1 MEVPDERL
9 VYVALLSFDV
19 HVLESEVGEF
29 ILVGTFDVEERVA
42 LQGDVAHRHLI
53 GIRLRHLFLS
63 FQVEKLC
70 PRAYQDTTFGI
81 AFHVFHR
88 DVVVMLRSVGTHFQ
102 PQDAA
107 GLRDG
112 TTAQDDVVVV
122 DGLAAASQSA
132 VAESVCAVLDDDVAV
147 SAVVRIL
154 VGLRAFATFQGYGVV
169 VYRHVA
175 TFDQYV
181 GAGIYVHRVATR
193 SFYGSSRSED
203 VQAQQFYVVAAVE
216 VCGPEGRVDEAY
228 AGELHIVAVRDIYQ
242 TRTHLVHVGAFGVPL
257 AAEHFQ

>member
-1 MEVPDERL
+1 M
-9 VYVALLSFDV
+9 
-19 HVLESEVGEF
+19 
-29 ILVGTFDVEERVA
+29 VGTFDVEERVA

-88 DVVVMLRSVGTHFQ
+88 DVVVMLRSVGAHFQ

-154 VGLRAFATFQGYGVV
+154 VCQRAFATFQGYG
-169 VYRHVA
+169 
-175 TFDQYV
+175 
-181 GAGIYVHRVATR
+181 AGLCHLSGLRRRR
-193 SFYGSSRSED
+193 SPTCSN
-203 VQAQQFYVVAAVE
+203 
-216 VCGPEGRVDEAY
+216 
-228 AGELHIVAVRDIYQ
+228 L
-242 TRTHLVHVGAFGVPL
+242 
-257 AAEHFQ
+257 